1 MKPYSLL
8 FLGGWGISLLVS
20 CAAEEDALYAKD
32 AAQGRIVL
40 SMPQLE
46 PFLEV
51 RAEQTLT
58 DFAGYT
64 FTLKGT
70 NSDGWTVNETLQLQ
84 KEGKQYSCIIPAG
97 NYTLTADNATAAVA
111 GNGAAYYNGTSPQFS
126 LTPGGNVAVSIS
138 LGKPQNAMI
147 SLSIDDSFSRLYDLT
162 TVNLTDGERTV
173 SLTTPGNAF
182 FMIPAS
188 GRLSYT
194 IQAKARSGSHVSD
207 LPADGITRSL
217 TVSAGN
223 AYPIRLTAKAIEDM
237 LIEIGNGS
245 HGGEFNA
252 PAITFPQE

>member
-51 RAEQTLT
+51 RAELTLT
-58 DFAGYT
+58 DFSGYT

-111 GNGAAYYNGTSPQFS
+111 LKQIEEKGYALPYAADSRKLFKVG
-126 LTPGGNVAVSIS
+126 I
-138 LGKPQNAMI
+138 
-147 SLSIDDSFSRLYDLT
+147 SFSSET
-162 TVNLTDGERTV
+162 GTVNDFDYV
-173 SLTTPGNAF
+173 SVLNLG
-182 FMIPAS
+182 
-188 GRLSYT
+188 
-194 IQAKARSGSHVSD
+194 Q
-207 LPADGITRSL
+207 
-217 TVSAGN
+217 
-223 AYPIRLTAKAIEDM
+223 
-237 LIEIGNGS
+237 
-245 HGGEFNA
+245 
-252 PAITFPQE
+252 

>member
-20 CAAEEDALYAKD
+20 CTAEEDALYAED

-58 DFAGYT
+58 DFSGYT

-111 GNGAAYYNGTSPQFS
+111 GNGGKGARLILDVVPLDA
-126 LTPGGNVAVSIS
+126 VAL
-138 LGKPQNAMI
+138 LGVGAV
-147 SLSIDDSFSRLYDLT
+147 LLH
-162 TVNLTDGERTV
+162 
-173 SLTTPGNAF
+173 
-182 FMIPAS
+182 
-188 GRLSYT
+188 
-194 IQAKARSGSHVSD
+194 AKALAVELQLHLLGVGVGIERKLFAL
-207 LPADGITRSL
+207 LPVPVL
-217 TVSAGN
+217 
-223 AYPIRLTAKAIEDM
+223 
-237 LIEIGNGS
+237 
-245 HGGEFNA
+245 
-252 PAITFPQE
+252 

>member
-20 CAAEEDALYAKD
+20 CTAEEDALYAED

-58 DFAGYT
+58 DFSGYT

-84 KEGKQYSCIIPAG
+84 KEGEQYSCIIPAG
-97 NYTLTADNATAAVA
+97 NYTLTANNATAAVA

-173 SLTTPGNAF
+173 SLTTPGNAS

-188 GRLSYT
+188 GCLSYT
-194 IQAKARSGSHVSD
+194 ILAKARPGSHVSD
-207 LPADGITRSL
+207 LPAAGITRSL
-217 TVSAGN
+217 TIAPGN
-223 AYPIRLTAKAIEDM
+223 AYPILLTAQKIEDM
-237 LIEIGNGS
+237 LIEFGNGS
-245 HGGEFNA
+245 HNGEFNA
-252 PAITFPQE
+252 PPRIVPQE